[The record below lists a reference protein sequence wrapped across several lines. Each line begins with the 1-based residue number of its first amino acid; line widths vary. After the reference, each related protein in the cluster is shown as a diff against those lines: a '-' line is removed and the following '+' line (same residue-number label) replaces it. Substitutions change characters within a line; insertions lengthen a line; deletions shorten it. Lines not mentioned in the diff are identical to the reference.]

1 MLDYED
7 EFRALSEEGELSMR
21 KKSLCRA
28 SGEEG
33 AWLIDDT
40 KFRASGKEGKFLEII
55 LLDL

>member
-33 AWLIDDT
+33 AWLIDDV
-40 KFRASGKEGKFLEII
+40 KFRASGEEGKFLEIR